1 MKMCYNPPKILKDF
15 DMESSYT
22 HQLVELKS
30 FNPKDYCVIDIR
42 DAESYHKA
50 HLKEALHMDDL
61 NAIKKFALEHPQDKV
76 LLQCWR
82 GNTAAQYANALHGAG
97 VSNIYFLKADFDDF
111 KTSGLEVLES

>member
-1 MKMCYNPPKILKDF
+1 
-15 DMESSYT
+15 MESSYT

-61 NAIKKFALEHPQDKV
+61 NAIKKFALERPQEKI

-111 KTSGLEVLES
+111 KASGLEVLES

>member
-1 MKMCYNPPKILKDF
+1 MCYNPPKILKDF